1 MTNFFEKLQR
11 ERNCDEQESNNSTYL
26 DFLKKNTATNNSHK
40 PRLINSKTPSMQ
52 RIQDII
58 LQVAETKVPIL
69 ITGEHGSGK
78 KNLSKIIHA
87 SSQKD
92 CSSSLIFF
100 DCRKENSKQIENTM
114 FGPSCTR
121 EAPLLETIDKG
132 TIVFANID
140 ELEIQMQKKLL
151 KLIQEKNFI
160 STKDNIK
167 KPFAARI
174 IATTEKN
181 LQREVKNNRFIQDLY
196 YRIYVIQIDLPSL
209 RERKDDIKILVKKFL
224 SEHAAKNNL
233 TQLTPN
239 EQAIDKIINHT
250 WPGNISELEEFIET
264 IYKNRKNTSN
274 NIVTPEEII
283 FNKAVSVHNHN
294 WIKELPI
301 GNDLKILETHFIIET
316 LKSHGGNRTHSAK
329 TLGISLRTLRNK
341 INEFSQEGHDIPKP
355 SLGRKA
361 FKNLQP

>member
-1 MTNFFEKLQR
+1 MTNFFEKLQK
-11 ERNCDEQESNNSTYL
+11 ERSNDEQESNNSTYL
-26 DFLKKNTATNNSHK
+26 DFLKKNTLTNNSHS
-40 PRLINSKTPSMQ
+40 PRLINSKNPSMQ

-69 ITGEHGSGK
+69 ITGEYGSGK

-92 CSSSLIFF
+92 CSSSLMFF
-100 DCRKENSKQIENTM
+100 DCRKENSEQIEKAI
-114 FGPSCTR
+114 FGSSCTQ
-121 EAPLLETIDKG
+121 EESLLDKINKG

-151 KLIQEKNFI
+151 KLIQEKIFTSN
-160 STKDNIK
+160 KDNLK

-181 LQREVKNNRFIQDLY
+181 LQREVKNNNFIQDLY

-209 RERKDDIKILVKKFL
+209 RDRKDDIKNLTNQFL
-224 SEHAAKNNL
+224 SEYATKNNL
-233 TQLTPN
+233 AQLTLN
-239 EQAIDKIINHT
+239 EQAIDKITNHT
-250 WPGNISELEEFIET
+250 WPGNIRELKSFVET
-264 IYKNRKNTSN
+264 IYKNKKNTSN
-274 NIVTPEEII
+274 NTITPEDIV
-283 FNKAVSVHNHN
+283 FNKTTSTHSHN

-301 GNDLKILETHFIIET
+301 GSDLKTLETHFIIET
-316 LKSHGGNRTHSAK
+316 IKSHDGNRTHSAK

-341 INEFSQEGHDIPKP
+341 INEFSQEGFDIPKP
-355 SLGRKA
+355 SLGRRA
-361 FKNLQP
+361 FKN